1 MAKET
6 KLYEIEKPAER
17 VILIAVDED
26 GGADDDLLNELEELS
41 ATAGAVTVGRVI
53 QKRERDIPGLYRQRK
68 S

>member
-6 KLYEIEKPAER
+6 KLYEIEKHAER

-53 QKRERDIPGLYRQRK
+53 QKR
-68 S
+68 